1 MTIGVFVAL
10 SFFLLLIVLVV
21 GAGVMFFDL
30 AGRREEDAEWLQET
44 INNELRRDASLSSLP
59 VLPVVRAQ
67 VGTGVA
73 MTVELDGA
81 VPSEA
86 ARGTVV
92 LVVQGTAR
100 KLRREIE
107 IDDRLVIDRRAAA
120 AGGSA

>member
-1 MTIGVFVAL
+1 MTIGLFVVVG
-10 SFFLLLIVLVV
+10 FFLLLIVLVV

-30 AGRREEDAEWLQET
+30 AGRREEDAAWLQAMVNT
-44 INNELRRDASLSSLP
+44 ELRRDAILSSLP
-59 VLPVVRAQ
+59 VLPVVRPP

-73 MTVELDGA
+73 MTVELDGP

-86 ARGTVV
+86 ARDAVV
-92 LVVQGTAR
+92 HVVHDTAR

-107 IDDRLVIDRRAAA
+107 IDDRLVIDRHAAT

>member
-1 MTIGVFVAL
+1 MTIGLFVVVG
-10 SFFLLLIVLVV
+10 FFLLLIVLVV

-30 AGRREEDAEWLQET
+30 AGRREEDAAWLQAMVNT
-44 INNELRRDASLSSLP
+44 ELRRDAILSSLP
-59 VLPVVRAQ
+59 VLPVVRPP

-73 MTVELDGA
+73 MTVELDGP

-86 ARGTVV
+86 ARDAVV
-92 LVVQGTAR
+92 HVVQDTAR

-107 IDDRLVIDRRAAA
+107 IDDRLVIDRHAAT